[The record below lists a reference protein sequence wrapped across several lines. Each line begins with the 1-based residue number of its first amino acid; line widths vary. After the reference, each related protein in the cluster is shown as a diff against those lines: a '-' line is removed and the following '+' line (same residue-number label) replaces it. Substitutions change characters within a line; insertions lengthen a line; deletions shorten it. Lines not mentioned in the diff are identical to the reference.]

1 MTALSASFALSAPST
16 IEVPLT
22 ALSEDTLRGLI
33 EEFVTRA
40 GTDYGADEKSLE
52 QKMADV
58 RRQLVRGEARIV
70 FAPETESAN
79 IVVATAF

>member
-1 MTALSASFALSAPST
+1 LSAPST

-70 FAPETESAN
+70 FDPETESAN
-79 IVVATAF
+79 IVVATAV

>member
-1 MTALSASFALSAPST
+1 MST
-16 IEVPLT
+16 PRIIEVPLT

-58 RRQLVRGEARIV
+58 RHQLVRGVAKIV
-70 FAPETESAN
+70 FDPTTDTAN
-79 IVVATAF
+79 IVVATAG

>member
-1 MTALSASFALSAPST
+1 MSAPST

-70 FAPETESAN
+70 FDPETESAN
-79 IVVATAF
+79 IVVATAV